1 MALEKAEIIPIN
13 TDGSAIKVLF
23 NPSDC
28 TINKLNLYKEVEIPG
43 LDAPLIQF
51 VRGGAESLSMQ
62 LFFDTFEDETDVRDE
77 YIIPLLSLIVS
88 DPEFHAP
95 PIVLFSWGVGIQFTA
110 VLEGANVR
118 YILFLEN
125 GTPVRATVDV
135 RFKQFSYGRAE
146 EIKRSPDY
154 SKWHVVREGE
164 TLSDIAWH
172 MYNKPEEWRPIADVN
187 GIENPR
193 FLRPGTK
200 LYIPP
205 LRGK

>member
-13 TDGSAIKVLF
+13 TYGMPIKVLF

-28 TINKLNLYKEVEIPG
+28 AIEKVNLYHDVEIPG

-51 VRGGAESLSMQ
+51 IRGGAEYLSMQ
-62 LFFDTFEDETDVRDE
+62 LFFDTFEEETDVRDE
-77 YIIPLLSLIVS
+77 FVRPLLSLIES
-88 DPEFHAP
+88 DPELHAP
-95 PIVLFSWGVGIQFTA
+95 PVVLFSWGVGIQFTA
-110 VLEGANVR
+110 VLEEATVK
-118 YILFLEN
+118 YSMFMEN
-125 GTPVRATVDV
+125 GTPVRASVDV
-135 RFKQFSYGRAE
+135 RFKQFYFGRAE

-154 SKWHVVREGE
+154 SKWYVVKEGE
-164 TLSDIAWH
+164 TLSAIAWQ
-172 MYNKPEEWRPIADVN
+172 MYNNPQEWRPIADAN

-193 FLRPGTK
+193 FLASGTR